1 MGGGRSSKEVG
12 GEWRLCNNVKNK
24 NKVKK
29 IYKSSFPEGIEEKL
43 SKP

>member
-29 IYKSSFPEGIEEKL
+29 YIKVLFQRE
-43 SKP
+43 